1 MYQLGSRIEAEPQF
15 PVEISADMDVDGTD
29 IYWQR
34 ILERQEEIRKG
45 NSSVILPVVAYY
57 GTGRLYMQK
66 KDTAGEM
73 TFTRTAGYA
82 DCLDSASNDK
92 RMLKWFKL
100 MTSIELQEGK
110 KVPELEAVKR
120 AMGMCYAGKDC
131 AKSFA
136 GIPETKKSELTSYFH
151 IMPLRKS

>member
-1 MYQLGSRIEAEPQF
+1 MEYAKQF
-15 PVEISADMDVDGTD
+15 
-29 IYWQR
+29 
-34 ILERQEEIRKG
+34 QEEIRKG

-120 AMGMCYAGKDC
+120 AMGMCYAGKD
-131 AKSFA
+131 
-136 GIPETKKSELTSYFH
+136 
-151 IMPLRKS
+151 